1 MNRQS
6 WLLNLSLLKTN
17 PAFRAVFIARF
28 ISILSLGL
36 LGVAIPVQIQMMT
49 HSTWQVGLSVT
60 LTGAS
65 MFVGLMVGGVLA
77 DRYERKRLILLAR
90 GTCGVGFVGL
100 CLNALLPEPSLAAI
114 YLLGIWDGFFASL
127 GVTALLAATPALVGR
142 ENLMQ
147 AGAITMLTVRLGSV
161 ISPMIGGLLLATGG
175 VAWNFGLAAAG
186 TFITTLTLLR
196 LPQLPPPPQ
205 PREHPLRS
213 LLAGLTFLCR
223 SPLIGGIALLGGLL
237 TMASAV
243 RVLYPALAGSWQMS
257 AGQIGLLYAAIPLGA
272 ALGALTSGQLAQTVR
287 PGALMLATTVGSF
300 VAIAL
305 FSLMPHWALGA
316 LCLALF
322 GWLSAIS
329 SLLQY
334 TLIQTQTPEHMLGR
348 INGLWT
354 AQNVT
359 GDAIGAALLGGL
371 GAVMTPAASAS
382 AKSTPVKRCCAA
394 PSRPATSWWTG
405 SGGPAMANRQ
415 VPSDLNIDL
424 AATAPQA
431 VVGDLERRT
440 HQLQRLVLPL
450 LVLFDDF
457 VRHGVLGLNAR
468 LIAGPDRTHRLVDI
482 RQSHGH
488 DQMPSIPSVQSRVPF
503 ETLI

>member
-6 WLLNLSLLKTN
+6 WLLNLSLLKTH

-36 LGVAIPVQIQMMT
+36 LGVAVPVQIQMMT

-60 LTGAS
+60 LTGGA

-77 DRYERKRLILLAR
+77 DRYERRKLILLAR
-90 GTCGVGFVGL
+90 GTCGVGFIGL
-100 CLNALLPEPSLAAI
+100 WLNALLPEPSLLVI
-114 YLLGIWDGFFASL
+114 YLLGLWDGFFASL

-161 ISPMIGGLLLATGG
+161 ISPMVGGLLLASGG
-175 VAWNFGLAAAG
+175 VSWNYLLAALG
-186 TFITTLTLLR
+186 TFLTTLTLLR
-196 LPQLPPPPQ
+196 LPQLPPPP
-205 PREHPLRS
+205 REHPLSS
-213 LLAGLTFLCR
+213 LAAGFRFLLG

-243 RVLYPALAGSWQMS
+243 RVLYPALALGWQMS
-257 AGQIGLLYAAIPLGA
+257 AAQIGLLYAAIPLGA
-272 ALGALTSGQLAQTVR
+272 ACGALTSGRLAQNER
-287 PGALMLATTVGSF
+287 PGWIMLLATVGAF
-300 VAIAL
+300 VAIGL
-305 FSLMPHWALGA
+305 FAMMPHWTLGFV
-316 LCLALF
+316 CLALF

-334 TLIQTQTPEHMLGR
+334 TLIQTQTPEAMLGR

-371 GAVMTPAASAS
+371 GAVLTPVASAS
-382 AKSTPVKRCCAA
+382 V
-394 PSRPATSWWTG
+394 
-405 SGGPAMANRQ
+405 SGWG
-415 VPSDLNIDL
+415 L
-424 AATAPQA
+424 AI
-431 VVGDLERRT
+431 VGVML
-440 HQLQRLVLPL
+440 
-450 LVLFDDF
+450 
-457 VRHGVLGLNAR
+457 LGLLRELRCFQRPLPAEK
-468 LIAGPDRTHRLVDI
+468 T
-482 RQSHGH
+482 
-488 DQMPSIPSVQSRVPF
+488 
-503 ETLI
+503 

>member
-6 WLLNLSLLKTN
+6 WLLNLSLLKTH

-36 LGVAIPVQIQMMT
+36 LGVAVPVQIQSMT
-49 HSTWQVGLSVT
+49 HSSWLVGLAVT
-60 LTGAS
+60 LTGGA

-77 DRYERKRLILLAR
+77 DRHERKRLILLAR

-100 CLNALLPEPSLAAI
+100 CINAALPEPSLTAI
-114 YLLGIWDGFFASL
+114 YLLGLWDGFFGAL

-161 ISPMIGGLLLATGG
+161 ISPMLGGLLLASGG
-175 VAWNFGLAAAG
+175 VVWNYALAAAG

-205 PREHPLRS
+205 PREHPLKS
-213 LLAGLTFLCR
+213 LLAAFQFLLR

-243 RVLYPALAGSWQMS
+243 RVLYPALAVSWQMS
-257 AGQIGLLYAAIPLGA
+257 ASEIGLLYAAVPLGA
-272 ALGALTSGQLAQTVR
+272 ALGALTSGNIAHSVR
-287 PGALMLATTVGSF
+287 PGVVMLCATVASF
-300 VAIAL
+300 FAIGL
-305 FSLMPHWALGA
+305 FSLMPVWALGVFF
-316 LCLALF
+316 LALF

-334 TLIQTQTPEHMLGR
+334 TLIQTQTPEAMLGR

-359 GDAIGAALLGGL
+359 GDAIGAALLGGM
-371 GAVMTPAASAS
+371 GAMMTPQASAS
-382 AKSTPVKRCCAA
+382 L
-394 PSRPATSWWTG
+394 
-405 SGGPAMANRQ
+405 GGW
-415 VPSDLNIDL
+415 VL
-424 AATAPQA
+424 AAAGLLLILLLGELRRFRQTA
-431 VVGDLERRT
+431 
-440 HQLQRLVLPL
+440 
-450 LVLFDDF
+450 
-457 VRHGVLGLNAR
+457 
-468 LIAGPDRTHRLVDI
+468 
-482 RQSHGH
+482 
-488 DQMPSIPSVQSRVPF
+488 
-503 ETLI
+503 

>member
-6 WLLNLSLLKTN
+6 WLLNLSLLKTH

-36 LGVAIPVQIQMMT
+36 LGVAVPVQIQMMT

-60 LTGAS
+60 LTGGA

-77 DRYERKRLILLAR
+77 DRYERRKLILLAR
-90 GTCGVGFVGL
+90 GTCGVGFIGL
-100 CLNALLPEPSLAAI
+100 WLNALLPEPSLLAI
-114 YLLGIWDGFFASL
+114 YLLGLWDGFFASI

-161 ISPMIGGLLLATGG
+161 ISPMVGGLLLASGG
-175 VAWNFGLAAAG
+175 VSWNYLLAALG

-196 LPQLPPPPQ
+196 LPSLPPPPQ
-205 PREHPLRS
+205 PREHPLSSLAAGFRF
-213 LLAGLTFLCR
+213 LLA

-243 RVLYPALAGSWQMS
+243 RVLYPALALVWQMS
-257 AGQIGLLYAAIPLGA
+257 AAQIGLLYAAIPLGA
-272 ALGALTSGQLAQTVR
+272 AFGALTSGRLAHNER
-287 PGALMLATTVGSF
+287 PGWIMLLATVGAF
-300 VAIAL
+300 IAIGL
-305 FSLMPHWALGA
+305 FAMMPYWALGFV
-316 LCLALF
+316 CLALF
-322 GWLSAIS
+322 GWLSAVS

-334 TLIQTQTPEHMLGR
+334 TLIQTQTPEAMLGR

-371 GAVMTPAASAS
+371 GAVLTPVASAS
-382 AKSTPVKRCCAA
+382 V
-394 PSRPATSWWTG
+394 
-405 SGGPAMANRQ
+405 SGWG
-415 VPSDLNIDL
+415 L
-424 AATAPQA
+424 AI
-431 VVGDLERRT
+431 VGVIL
-440 HQLQRLVLPL
+440 L
-450 LVLFDDF
+450 LVLGELRRF
-457 VRHGVLGLNAR
+457 RREL
-468 LIAGPDRTHRLVDI
+468 PEST
-482 RQSHGH
+482 
-488 DQMPSIPSVQSRVPF
+488 
-503 ETLI
+503 